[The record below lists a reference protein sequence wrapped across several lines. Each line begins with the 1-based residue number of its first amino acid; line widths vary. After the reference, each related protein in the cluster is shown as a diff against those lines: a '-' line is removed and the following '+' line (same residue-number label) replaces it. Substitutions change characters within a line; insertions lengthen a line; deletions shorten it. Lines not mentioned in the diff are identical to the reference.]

1 MENENQSL
9 LIKENKNEDENT
21 NQELEQLLDIKEN
34 EEIEEDC
41 EVCDTTQ
48 DEEQKLLLDKEL
60 LKQQKKEERR
70 IRYNAYHREY
80 YKNNKEKFNKHCLP
94 GRKRG
99 ERGYGKSKKYRLSI
113 LNLTTGKP
121 VMSED
126 YTTFKQIGETLNISP
141 MVAYLIYQGKY
152 QLGMGKQ
159 KHTKEY
165 ARYRIEKI

>member
-1 MENENQSL
+1 MENQN
-9 LIKENKNEDENT
+9 KEIET
-21 NQELEQLLDIKEN
+21 NQELEQLLDIKEKSDV
-34 EEIEEDC
+34 EEDC
-41 EVCDTTQ
+41 VPCEE

-99 ERGYGKSKKYRLSI
+99 ERGEAKKLRYVLSI
-113 LNLTTGKP
+113 INTNTGKP
-121 VMSED
+121 IMSQK
-126 YTTFKQIGETLNISP
+126 FKSFKDIGDALQLPAHTIS
-141 MVAYLIYQGKY
+141 MIYRGKY
-152 QLGMGKQ
+152 QSGMGKQ
-159 KHTKEY
+159 RKTKEY

>member
-1 MENENQSL
+1 MENK
-9 LIKENKNEDENT
+9 IEDEKV

-34 EEIEEDC
+34 EETEKDC

-99 ERGYGKSKKYRLSI
+99 ERGEAKKLRYVLSI
-113 LNLTTGKP
+113 INTNTGTP
-121 VMSED
+121 IMSQQ
-126 YTTFKQIGETLNISP
+126 FKSFKDIGDALQLPAHTIS
-141 MVAYLIYQGKY
+141 MIYRGKY
-152 QLGMGKQ
+152 QFGMGKQ
-159 KHTKEY
+159 RKTKEY
-165 ARYRIEKI
+165 GRYRIEKI